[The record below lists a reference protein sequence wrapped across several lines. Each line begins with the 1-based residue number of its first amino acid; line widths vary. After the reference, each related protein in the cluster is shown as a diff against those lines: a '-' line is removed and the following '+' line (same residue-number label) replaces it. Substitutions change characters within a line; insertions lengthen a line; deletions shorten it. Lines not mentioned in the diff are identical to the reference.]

1 MTDSEDERA
10 RRAAEQEERALRA
23 IAAIAQGGD
32 VSAETFALANE
43 FTDRQTGRL
52 RNLFRRRPA
61 AEVRT
66 EDRS

>member
-32 VSAETFALANE
+32 LNAETFALSNE

-52 RNLFRRRPA
+52 RDLFRRRRG
-61 AEVRT
+61 AEDRT
-66 EDRS
+66 EDGP

>member
-23 IAAIAQGGD
+23 IAAIVQGGD
-32 VSAETFALANE
+32 LTAETLALSNE

-52 RNLFRRRPA
+52 RNLFRRRPD
-61 AEVRT
+61 AEDRT
-66 EDRS
+66 EDRP